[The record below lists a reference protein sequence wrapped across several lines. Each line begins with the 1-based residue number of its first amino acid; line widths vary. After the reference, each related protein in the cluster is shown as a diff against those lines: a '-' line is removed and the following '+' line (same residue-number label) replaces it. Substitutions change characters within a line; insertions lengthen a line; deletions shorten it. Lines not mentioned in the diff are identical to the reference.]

1 MADENVTIIKK
12 KKVSGGHGHHGGAW
26 KVAYADFV
34 TAMMAFFL
42 LMWLLNATTE
52 KQRKGLADYFS
63 PTIPVHSTSGGGDG
77 PFSGSSV
84 FATMDLPQV
93 GVGAT
98 ETASESAEEDEGRT
112 GVSASEDT
120 SENEAPSTQEG
131 RIASTEESEFELL
144 QGMLLASSGE
154 SDREN
159 ELLQHVRTRLTDEGL
174 IIEVFDRSGRP
185 LFEPGS
191 DTPTPDLLSIL
202 EVIGTVTATVT
213 NELAISGHS
222 FVAGGEDAGLN
233 WQLSVNRA
241 ERARALMGDAGV
253 DASRVARVSGMADRK
268 QAFEDRGDIRNNRL
282 EITLLR

>member
-84 FATMDLPQV
+84 FATMELPQV

-98 ETASESAEEDEGRT
+98 ETASEAAQDDEGQT
-112 GVSASEDT
+112 GVAENDDT
-120 SENEAPSTQEG
+120 AENTAPSTEAG
-131 RIASTEESEFELL
+131 RVASTQESEFELL

-154 SDREN
+154 SDLEN
-159 ELLQHVRTRLTDEGL
+159 ELLQHIRTRLTDEGL
-174 IIEVFDRSGRP
+174 IIEIFDRSGRP
-185 LFEPGS
+185 LFEAGS
-191 DTPTPDLLSIL
+191 DTPTPDLLAIL
-202 EVIGTVTATVT
+202 GVIGKVAATVT

-222 FVAGGEDAGLN
+222 YVSGGRSEGLN

-241 ERARALMGDAGV
+241 ERARALMAETGIGAN
-253 DASRVARVSGMADRK
+253 RIARVSGMADRK